1 MKKLDITL
9 VILLWAGLTMM
20 IGSPIFTMYAVES
33 AVIESN
39 EELKERCEA
48 YDGESKDGE
57 CKFDN
62 EEDEAA
68 YEDYVCD
75 DPESYKVEK
84 VAEICER

>member
-1 MKKLDITL
+1 M
-9 VILLWAGLTMM
+9 ILA
-20 IGSPIFTMYAVES
+20 SPFFTMYKAES

-39 EELKERCEA
+39 EELKDRCGI
-48 YDGESKDGE
+48 YDGVWKNGE

-62 EEDEAA
+62 EDDKTA